1 LVNEFD
7 SNIRTITQQLY
18 CATFVAGMAKVQPN
32 LDIKLEP
39 ERCGTKTS
47 EWCTVSLAAAAAA
60 TERTQQ
66 KTAT

>member
-1 LVNEFD
+1 ME
-7 SNIRTITQQLY
+7 
-18 CATFVAGMAKVQPN
+18 KVQPN

-47 EWCTVSLAAAAAA
+47 EWCTVSLAVAAAAA